1 MTKLNQ
7 HLVLIDG
14 YGFLFRAFHAL
25 PPLIRG
31 DGINVGAVFG
41 FTSMLTR
48 IILEFSCSHLAV
60 VFDSGGKTFRHDIFP
75 EYKSHRPP
83 APEELIP
90 QFPLVR
96 EAVAALNIDILQK
109 KGFEAD
115 DLIATYAKQ
124 ASNSGIKVTIIS
136 SDKDLMQLID
146 DNISLYDPLKSKA
159 IKAEQVKEKFGVRPD
174 QVVDVLSLIGDSSD
188 FVPGV
193 PGIGPKTAAEL
204 INKYD
209 TLESI
214 YQNIDELPTSKRK
227 ESLIN
232 NKDLAFLSQK
242 LVILDDQVQL
252 EQQLDDLRIKIAHV
266 DQFKEFLELNN
277 FRSLYAKAEKICQS
291 FLEKNG
297 EHHDPLRT
305 VKVIELSSKSE
316 IERWL
321 DNKVNSSGVLS
332 IIIEAGFICLA
343 SDEKEVAIITYGA
356 QNLFEK
362 AFSLKEFASCIIS
375 YLNDVSVSKIIHDVK
390 KLYHIL
396 AEFEKIEKDAWQ
408 ADDIQLISY
417 VLNNGLHGHDLKSLI
432 QTYFSLDSNLEIKE
446 WLGFSAILLI
456 KLQKQFTTRLAKEK
470 LMVLYQRIEKPISY
484 ILFNME
490 NNGIKIDR
498 LKLAEIASDFDKR
511 SNELAQEI
519 HKLSGE
525 DFNLASPKQLAEV
538 LFNKMGLK
546 PKNAKQS
553 TNIEVLEELAEDGH
567 IIAEKIIAWRALTK
581 LSSTYTNSLTNYL
594 DENDRVHTSFQMT
607 VTSTGRLSS
616 ISPNLQNIPTRTE
629 DGLKIRSA
637 FVAKEGYSFIS
648 ADYSQIELRLLA
660 HIARIESLKNSFSKD
675 LDIHKITASEVFEIP
690 LEQVTAEIRYKA
702 KAINFGIIYGIS
714 AFGLAN
720 QIKVPRSEAK
730 QYIESYFKRYPE
742 ILQYMEDV
750 KKKAR
755 ELGYVETI
763 LGRRCYTKA
772 INDPNIQIRNF
783 AERAAINAPLQGS
796 ASDIIKKAMILL
808 NDELERRNL
817 DAKILLQVHDELII
831 EAKDDVIKEVSLLS
845 QNFMQTIVELSV
857 PLVVNVS
864 SAKNWAELK

>member
-25 PPLIRG
+25 PPLIRS

-41 FTSMLTR
+41 FTSMLTK

-96 EAVAALNIDILQK
+96 EAVSALNIDILQK
-109 KGFEAD
+109 QGFEAD

-146 DNISLYDPLKSKA
+146 DNISLYDPLKSKP

-174 QVVDVLSLIGDSSD
+174 QVVDILALMGDSAD

-204 INKYD
+204 INKYND
-209 TLESI
+209 LAGI
-214 YQNIDELPTSKRK
+214 YENIDELPSSKRK

-232 NKDLAFLSQK
+232 NKNLAFLSQK

-266 DQFKEFLELNN
+266 DKFKEFLEMNN
-277 FRSLYAKAEKICQS
+277 FRSLYARAEKICQT
-291 FLEKNG
+291 FFEKNG

-305 VKVIELSSKSE
+305 VKIIELTNRIQ
-316 IERWL
+316 IEQWL
-321 DNKVNSSGVLS
+321 KNKVNDSGILS
-332 IIIEAGFICLA
+332 LIIEAGFICLSA
-343 SDEKEVAIITYGA
+343 DEREVAIITYGS

-362 AFSLKEFASCIIS
+362 GFSLKEFASIVIA
-375 YLNDVSVSKIIHDVK
+375 YLNDVSVTKIIHDVK

-396 AEFEKIEKDAWQ
+396 SEFEKIEKDAWQ
-408 ADDIQLISY
+408 ADDVQLISY
-417 VLNNGLHGHDLKSLI
+417 VLNNGLHGHDLKTLI
-432 QTYFSLDSNLEIKE
+432 QAYFNLDSALEIKQ
-446 WLGFSAILLI
+446 WLGFSAVLLI

-470 LMVLYQRIEKPISY
+470 LMVLYQRIEKPLSY

-498 LKLAEIASDFDKR
+498 LKLAEIALDFNAR
-511 SNELAQEI
+511 ALELEKEI
-519 HKLSGE
+519 HQLSGE

-538 LFNKMGLK
+538 LFDKMGLK
-546 PKNAKQS
+546 PKTSKQS
-553 TNIEVLEELAEDGH
+553 TNVEVLEELALEGH
-567 IIAEKIIAWRALTK
+567 IIAEKIISWRGLTK

-594 DENDRVHTSFQMT
+594 DGNDRVHTSFQMT

-629 DGLKIRSA
+629 DGLKIRSV
-637 FVAKEGYSFIS
+637 FVAREGYSFIS

-660 HIARIESLKNSFSKD
+660 HLAQIESLRKAFLED
-675 LDIHKITASEVFEIP
+675 LDIHQITASEVFEIP
-690 LEQVTAEIRYKA
+690 LEQVTPEIRYKA

-720 QIKVPRSEAK
+720 QIKVSRSEAK
-730 QYIESYFKRYPE
+730 QYIESYFKRYPG
-742 ILQYMEDV
+742 ILQYMEDI

-755 ELGYVETI
+755 EQGYVETI
-763 LGRRCYTKA
+763 LGRRCYTKS
-772 INDPNIQIRNF
+772 INDPNVQVRNF

-808 NDELERRNL
+808 NEELETRRI

-831 EAKDDVIKEVSLLS
+831 EVKDDLVKEVSLLA
-845 QNFMQTIVELSV
+845 QNFMQTVVELSV
-857 PLVVNVS
+857 PLVVNIAN
-864 SAKNWAELK
+864 AKNWAKLK